1 MRSDLALPQI
11 AAGDLD
17 IGVIGQLTAAQL
29 PLRDALEPGSV
40 KVVGFKAAFR
50 RGGPCCTDQLG

>member
-17 IGVIGQLTAAQL
+17 ISVFSQLAPTKL
-29 PLRDALEPGSV
+29 PLGDEFEARSV
-40 KVVGFKAAFR
+40 KMLGFEAAFR
-50 RGGPCCTDQLG
+50 RGGL